1 MDSRKGLMKTK
12 YQTVNNLKISDEL
25 LTFVNEELL
34 KETDILPEKFWSGFD
49 KIIHELTP
57 KNLELIKIREDLQKK
72 IDAWHLKNK
81 GKETSINEY
90 KKFLKE
96 IDYLKDEGPDFK
108 IETKNVDE
116 EITNIAGPQL
126 VVPIMNARY
135 ALNAANARWVSLY
148 DSLYGTDIIE
158 SEEGGSERYDPNRGQ
173 EVIKYVREF
182 FDKHIPLNGTSWKN
196 IAGLKII
203 DKNLII
209 FKDDYEYKLKDP
221 NKFIGHRGN
230 TEKPEAII
238 LKNNN
243 LHFEIIINPRAFSA
257 AHDIAGI
264 SDVIVESAISTI
276 CDNEDSVAAVDAQ
289 DKVTCYRN
297 WLGLMKGNLKIQFEK
312 NGKNLERKLNPDR
325 SYISKNGKGLK
336 LHGRS
341 LLLIR
346 NVGHLM
352 TNSSIIL
359 KDGNE
364 VPEGIMDAFITTAAA
379 LHDLKRKKNSRTGS
393 IYIVKPKM
401 HGPDETAFTDLIFT
415 KVEELFGLERYTCKI
430 GIMDEERRTSA
441 NLKECIRSLKNR
453 VFFINTGFLDR
464 TGDEIHTSMEA
475 GPMIKKGEMK
485 SSKWI
490 SAYENNNVDIGLK
503 CGFSGKA
510 QIGKGMWAAPD
521 KMKQMI
527 NEKISHLKAGANCA
541 WVPSPT
547 AASLHALHYHQI
559 DIFEEQKTI
568 LKREKSKLDD
578 LLTLPIAD
586 RPNWSVD
593 EINSEISNSAQ
604 TLLGYVV
611 RWIDQG
617 IGCSKVP
624 DINNVGLMED
634 RATLRISSQHIA
646 NWIHHGITTKI
657 QVIEIMKQMAKVVD
671 EQNINDKK
679 YIKMSDNYEKSLAFN
694 TACDLIFKGK
704 EQPSGYTEPLLHL
717 NRLKKKLT

>member
-1 MDSRKGLMKTK
+1 MNKK
-12 YQTVNNLKISDEL
+12 YQNVNNLKVSDEL
-25 LTFVNEELL
+25 LSFVNDELL
-34 KETDILPEKFWSGFD
+34 KETSISPEKFWQGFD
-49 KIIHELTP
+49 NIVHELSP
-57 KNLELIKIREDLQKK
+57 LNKKLIEKREILQKK
-72 IDAWHLKNK
+72 IDDWHIKNRGAEIK
-81 GKETSINEY
+81 IEEY

-96 IDYLKDEGPDFK
+96 IDYLKDEGSDFK
-108 IETKNVDE
+108 IETSNVDD
-116 EITNIAGPQL
+116 EIAQIAGPQL

-135 ALNAANARWVSLY
+135 TLNAANARWVSLY
-148 DSLYGTDIIE
+148 DSLYGTNIIE

-182 FDKHIPLNGTSWKN
+182 FDKCIPIQGTSWKN
-196 IAGLKII
+196 IAALKII
-203 DKNLII
+203 NKELVIL
-209 FKDDYEYKLKDP
+209 KDDYEYKLKDKS
-221 NKFIGHRGN
+221 KFVGHRGDAN
-230 TEKPEAII
+230 KPEAVII
-238 LKNNN
+238 KNNN
-243 LHFEIIINPRAFSA
+243 LHFEIIINPKAFSA

-264 SDVIVESAISTI
+264 SDVIAESAVSTI
-276 CDNEDSVAAVDAQ
+276 CDNEDSVAAVDAE
-289 DKVTCYRN
+289 DKVACYRN

-325 SYISKNGKGLK
+325 SYISKEGIGSK

-359 KDGNE
+359 KNGNE
-364 VPEGIMDAFITTAAA
+364 IPEGIMDAFLTTACA
-379 LHDLKRKKNSRTGS
+379 LHDLKKKRNSRKGS
-393 IYIVKPKM
+393 VYIVKPKM
-401 HGPDETAFTDLIFT
+401 HGPEETKFTDLIFS
-415 KVEELFGLERYTCKI
+415 KVEELLGLERYTCKI

-441 NLKECIRSLKNR
+441 NLKECIRTLKNR

-464 TGDEIHTSMEA
+464 TGDEMHTSMEA

-510 QIGKGMWAAPD
+510 QIGKGMWAMPD
-521 KMKQMI
+521 KMKEMI
-527 NEKISHLKAGANCA
+527 DEKINHLKAGANCA

-559 DIFEEQKTI
+559 NIFDEQKKI
-568 LKREKSKLDD
+568 QAREQAKIND
-578 LLTLPIAD
+578 LLEIPIAD

-617 IGCSKVP
+617 VGCSKVP

-646 NWIHHGITTKI
+646 NWVHHGVTTKI
-657 QVIEIMKQMAKVVD
+657 QVLEIMKQMAKIVD
-671 EQNINDKK
+671 KQNENDKN
-679 YIKMSDNYEKSLAFN
+679 YEKMSDNYEKSIAFK

-717 NRLKKKLT
+717 NRILKKSNQN

>member
-1 MDSRKGLMKTK
+1 MNKK
-12 YQTVNNLKISDEL
+12 YQNVNNLKVSDEL
-25 LTFVNEELL
+25 LSFVNDELL
-34 KETDILPEKFWSGFD
+34 KETSISPEKFWQGFD
-49 KIIHELTP
+49 NMVHELSP
-57 KNLELIKIREDLQKK
+57 LNKKLIEKREILQKK
-72 IDAWHLKNK
+72 IDDWHIKNRGAEIK
-81 GKETSINEY
+81 IEEY

-96 IDYLKDEGPDFK
+96 IDYLKDEGSDFK
-108 IETKNVDE
+108 IETSNVDD
-116 EITNIAGPQL
+116 EIAQIAGPQL

-135 ALNAANARWVSLY
+135 TLNAANARWVSLY
-148 DSLYGTDIIE
+148 DSLYGTNIIE

-182 FDKHIPLNGTSWKN
+182 FDKCIPIEGTSWKN
-196 IAGLKII
+196 IAALKII
-203 DKNLII
+203 NKELVIL
-209 FKDDYEYKLKDP
+209 KDDYEYKLKDKS
-221 NKFIGHRGN
+221 KFVGHRGDAN
-230 TEKPEAII
+230 KPEAVII
-238 LKNNN
+238 KNNN
-243 LHFEIIINPRAFSA
+243 LHFEIIINPKAFSA

-264 SDVIVESAISTI
+264 SDVIAESAVSTI
-276 CDNEDSVAAVDAQ
+276 CDNEDSVAAVDAE
-289 DKVTCYRN
+289 DKVACYRN

-325 SYISKNGKGLK
+325 SYISKEGIGSK

-364 VPEGIMDAFITTAAA
+364 IPEGIMDAFLTTACA
-379 LHDLKRKKNSRTGS
+379 LHDLKKKRNSRKGS
-393 IYIVKPKM
+393 VYIVKPKM
-401 HGPDETAFTDLIFT
+401 HGPEETKFTDLIFS
-415 KVEELFGLERYTCKI
+415 KVEELLGLERYTCKI

-441 NLKECIRSLKNR
+441 NLKECIRTLKNR

-464 TGDEIHTSMEA
+464 TGDEMHTSMEA

-510 QIGKGMWAAPD
+510 QIGKGMWAMPD
-521 KMKQMI
+521 KMKEMI
-527 NEKISHLKAGANCA
+527 DEKINHLKAGANCA

-559 DIFEEQKTI
+559 NIFDEQKKI
-568 LKREKSKLDD
+568 QAREQAKIND
-578 LLTLPIAD
+578 LLEIPIAD

-617 IGCSKVP
+617 VGCSKVP

-646 NWIHHGITTKI
+646 NWVHHGVTTKI
-657 QVIEIMKQMAKVVD
+657 QVLEIMKQMAKIVD
-671 EQNINDKK
+671 KQNENDKN
-679 YIKMSDNYEKSLAFN
+679 YEKMSDNYEKSIAFK

-717 NRLKKKLT
+717 NRILKKSNQN

>member
-1 MDSRKGLMKTK
+1 MNKK
-12 YQTVNNLKISDEL
+12 YQNVNNLKVSDEL
-25 LTFVNEELL
+25 LSFVNDELL
-34 KETDILPEKFWSGFD
+34 KETSISPEKFWQEFD
-49 KIIHELTP
+49 NMVHELSP
-57 KNLELIKIREDLQKK
+57 LNKKLIEKREILQKK
-72 IDAWHLKNK
+72 IDDWHIKNRGAEIK
-81 GKETSINEY
+81 IEEY

-96 IDYLKDEGPDFK
+96 IDYLKDEGSDFK
-108 IETKNVDE
+108 IETSNVDD
-116 EITNIAGPQL
+116 EIAQIAGPQL

-135 ALNAANARWVSLY
+135 TLNAANARWVSLY
-148 DSLYGTDIIE
+148 DSLYGTNIIE

-182 FDKHIPLNGTSWKN
+182 FDKCIPIQGTSWKN
-196 IAGLKII
+196 IAALKII
-203 DKNLII
+203 NKELVIL
-209 FKDDYEYKLKDP
+209 KDDYEYKLKDKS
-221 NKFIGHRGN
+221 KFVGHRGHAN
-230 TEKPEAII
+230 KPEAVII
-238 LKNNN
+238 KNNN
-243 LHFEIIINPRAFSA
+243 LHFEIIINPKAFSA

-264 SDVIVESAISTI
+264 SDVIAESAVSTI
-276 CDNEDSVAAVDAQ
+276 CDNEDSVAAVDAE
-289 DKVTCYRN
+289 DKVACYRN

-325 SYISKNGKGLK
+325 SYISKEGIGSK

-359 KDGNE
+359 KNGNE
-364 VPEGIMDAFITTAAA
+364 IPEGIMDAFLTTACA
-379 LHDLKRKKNSRTGS
+379 LHDLKKKRNSRKGS
-393 IYIVKPKM
+393 VYIVKPKM
-401 HGPDETAFTDLIFT
+401 HGPEETKFTDLIFS
-415 KVEELFGLERYTCKI
+415 KVEDLLGLERYTCKI

-441 NLKECIRSLKNR
+441 NLKECIRTLKNR

-464 TGDEIHTSMEA
+464 TGDEMHTSMEA

-510 QIGKGMWAAPD
+510 QIGKGMWAMPD
-521 KMKQMI
+521 KMKEMI
-527 NEKISHLKAGANCA
+527 DEKINHLKAGANCA

-559 DIFEEQKTI
+559 NIFDEQKKI
-568 LKREKSKLDD
+568 QAREQTKIND
-578 LLTLPIAD
+578 LLEIPIAD

-617 IGCSKVP
+617 VGCSKVP

-646 NWIHHGITTKI
+646 NWVHHGITTKI
-657 QVIEIMKQMAKVVD
+657 QVLEIMKQMAKIVD
-671 EQNINDKK
+671 KQNENDKN
-679 YIKMSDNYEKSLAFN
+679 YEKMSDNYEKSVAFK

-717 NRLKKKLT
+717 NRILKKSNQN

>member
-1 MDSRKGLMKTK
+1 MQTK
-12 YQTVNNLKISDEL
+12 YQNVNNLKVSPKL
-25 LTFVNEELL
+25 LDFVNNELL
-34 KETDILPEKFWSGFD
+34 KDTGISPNKFWTGFD
-49 KIIHELTP
+49 QVVHELAP
-57 KNLELIKIREDLQKK
+57 KNRELLNIRENIQKK
-72 IDAWHLKNK
+72 IDEWHIKNK
-81 GKETSINEY
+81 GQEIDIKKY

-108 IETKNVDE
+108 IETQNIDE
-116 EITNIAGPQL
+116 EISKIAGPQL

-135 ALNAANARWVSLY
+135 TLNAANARWVSLY

-173 EVIKYVREF
+173 EVIRYVREF
-182 FDKHIPLNGTSWKN
+182 FDKYIPINGTSWKN
-196 IAGLKII
+196 IAGLKILN
-203 DKNLII
+203 DNLSI
-209 FKDDYEYKLKDP
+209 FKDNYEYKLKDP
-221 NKFIGHRGN
+221 NKFVGHRGDIN
-230 TEKPEAII
+230 KPEAII

-264 SDVIVESAISTI
+264 SDIIAESAVSTI
-276 CDNEDSVAAVDAQ
+276 CDNEDSVAAVDSE
-289 DKVTCYRN
+289 DKVACYRN
-297 WLGLMKGNLKIQFEK
+297 WLGLMKGDLRIQFEK

-325 SYISKNGKGLK
+325 SYISKDGKGLK

-352 TNSSIIL
+352 TNPSILL

-364 VPEGIMDAFITTAAA
+364 IPEGLMDAFITSAAA
-379 LHDLKRKKNSRTGS
+379 LHDLRIKKNSRTGS

-401 HGPDETAFTDLIFT
+401 HGPDETAFTDLIFN
-415 KVEELFGLERYTCKI
+415 KVEEVLGLKKYTCKI

-464 TGDEIHTSMEA
+464 TGDEMHTSMEA

-485 SSKWI
+485 ISKWI
-490 SAYENNNVDIGLK
+490 SAYENNNVDIGLQ

-510 QIGKGMWAAPD
+510 QIGKGMWAMPD
-521 KMKQMI
+521 KMKDMLEQ
-527 NEKISHLKAGANCA
+527 KIGHLKAGANCA

-559 DIFEEQKTI
+559 DIFDEQKKI
-568 LKREKSKLDD
+568 FKREKAELDD
-578 LLTLPIAD
+578 LLTIPIAN

-604 TLLGYVV
+604 TILGYVV

-617 IGCSKVP
+617 VGCSKVP

-634 RATLRISSQHIA
+634 RATLRISSQHIS
-646 NWIHHGITTKI
+646 NWLYHGVTTEI
-657 QVIEIMKQMAKVVD
+657 QVREIMKEMAKIVD
-671 EQNINDKK
+671 QQNKSDKN
-679 YIKMSDNYEKSLAFN
+679 YVKMSDDFEKSIAFN

-704 EQPSGYTEPLLHL
+704 TQPSGYTEPLLHL
-717 NRLKKKLT
+717 NRLKKKVIQN

>member
-1 MDSRKGLMKTK
+1 MNKK
-12 YQTVNNLKISDEL
+12 YQNVNNLKVSDEL
-25 LTFVNEELL
+25 LSFVNDELL
-34 KETDILPEKFWSGFD
+34 KETSISPEKFWQGFD
-49 KIIHELTP
+49 NIVHELSP
-57 KNLELIKIREDLQKK
+57 LNKKLIEKREILQKK
-72 IDAWHLKNK
+72 IDDWHIKNRGAEIK
-81 GKETSINEY
+81 IEEY

-96 IDYLKDEGPDFK
+96 IDYLKDEGSDFK
-108 IETKNVDE
+108 IETSNVDD
-116 EITNIAGPQL
+116 EIALIAGPQL

-135 ALNAANARWVSLY
+135 TLNAANARWVSLY
-148 DSLYGTDIIE
+148 DSLYGTNIIE

-182 FDKHIPLNGTSWKN
+182 FDKCIPIQGTSWKN
-196 IAGLKII
+196 IAALKII
-203 DKNLII
+203 NKELVIL
-209 FKDDYEYKLKDP
+209 KDDYEYKLKDKS
-221 NKFIGHRGN
+221 KFVGHRGDAN
-230 TEKPEAII
+230 KPEAVII
-238 LKNNN
+238 KNNN
-243 LHFEIIINPRAFSA
+243 LHFEIIINPKAFSA

-264 SDVIVESAISTI
+264 SDVIAESAVSTI
-276 CDNEDSVAAVDAQ
+276 CDNEDSVAAVDAE
-289 DKVTCYRN
+289 DKVACYRN

-325 SYISKNGKGLK
+325 SYISKEGIGSK

-364 VPEGIMDAFITTAAA
+364 IPEGIMDAFLTTACA
-379 LHDLKRKKNSRTGS
+379 LHDLKKKRNSRKGS
-393 IYIVKPKM
+393 VYIVKPKM
-401 HGPDETAFTDLIFT
+401 HGPEETKFTDLIFS
-415 KVEELFGLERYTCKI
+415 KVEDLLGLERYTCKI

-441 NLKECIRSLKNR
+441 NLKECIRTLKNR

-464 TGDEIHTSMEA
+464 TGDEMHTSMEA

-510 QIGKGMWAAPD
+510 QIGKGMWAMPD
-521 KMKQMI
+521 KMKEMI
-527 NEKISHLKAGANCA
+527 DEKINHLKAGANCA

-559 DIFEEQKTI
+559 NIFDEQKKI
-568 LKREKSKLDD
+568 QAREQAKIND
-578 LLTLPIAD
+578 LLEIPIAD

-617 IGCSKVP
+617 VGCSKVP

-646 NWIHHGITTKI
+646 NWVHHGVTTKI
-657 QVIEIMKQMAKVVD
+657 QVLEIMKQMAKIVD
-671 EQNINDKK
+671 KQNENDKN
-679 YIKMSDNYEKSLAFN
+679 YEKMSDNYEKSIAFK

-717 NRLKKKLT
+717 NRILKKSNQN

>member
-1 MDSRKGLMKTK
+1 MSKN
-12 YQTVNNLKISDEL
+12 YQNVNNLKIS
-25 LTFVNEELL
+25 EELL
-34 KETDILPEKFWSGFD
+34 SFVNKELLKDLDISSEKFWEGFD
-49 KIIHELTP
+49 KAVHDLAP
-57 KNLELIKIREDLQKK
+57 KNKELIQIRENLQKK
-72 IDAWHLKNK
+72 IDDWHINNK
-81 GKETSINEY
+81 GNEIEIEQY

-96 IDYLKDEGPDFK
+96 IGYLKEEGPDFK
-108 IETKNVDE
+108 IETSNVDD
-116 EITNIAGPQL
+116 EIAQIAGPQL

-135 ALNAANARWVSLY
+135 TLNAANARWVSLY
-148 DSLYGTDIIE
+148 DSLYGTNIIE

-182 FDKHIPLNGTSWKN
+182 FDKYIPIDGTSWKN
-196 IAGLKII
+196 ISALKIK

-209 FKDDYEYKLKDP
+209 LKEDKEYKLKDE
-221 NKFIGHRGN
+221 NKFVGHRGDVN
-230 TEKPEAII
+230 KPTAII
-238 LKNNN
+238 IKNNN
-243 LHFEIIINPRAFSA
+243 LHFEIIINPKAFSA

-264 SDVIVESAISTI
+264 SDVIAESAVSTI
-276 CDNEDSVAAVDAQ
+276 CDNEDSVAAVDAE
-289 DKVTCYRN
+289 DKVACYRN
-297 WLGLMKGNLKIQFEK
+297 WLGLMRGDLKVQFEK
-312 NGKNLERKLNPDR
+312 NGKKLERKLNPDR
-325 SYISKNGKGLK
+325 SYISKEGKGLK

-359 KDGNE
+359 NDGSE
-364 VPEGIMDAFITTAAA
+364 VPEGIMDAFITTTAA
-379 LHDLKRKKNSRTGS
+379 LHDFKKKKNSRTGS

-401 HGPDETAFTDLIFT
+401 HGPDETAFTDLIFS
-415 KVEELFGLERYTCKI
+415 KVEELLGLQKYTCKI

-441 NLKECIRSLKNR
+441 NLKECIRTLKNR

-464 TGDEIHTSMEA
+464 TGDEMHTSMEA
-475 GPMIKKGEMK
+475 GPMIKKGDMK
-485 SSKWI
+485 SSRWI

-510 QIGKGMWAAPD
+510 QIGKGMWAMPD
-521 KMKQMI
+521 KMKEMLD
-527 NEKISHLKAGANCA
+527 EKISHLKAGANCA

-559 DIFEEQKTI
+559 NIFDEQKKI
-568 LKREKSKLDD
+568 MKREQSKLDD
-578 LLTLPIAD
+578 LLTIPVAD

-593 EINSEISNSAQ
+593 EINKEITNSAQ

-617 IGCSKVP
+617 VGCSKVP
-624 DINNVGLMED
+624 DINNIGLMED

-646 NWIHHGITTKI
+646 NWIHHGVTTKI
-657 QVIEIMKQMAKVVD
+657 QVMEIMKAMAKVVD
-671 EQNINDKK
+671 KQNENDRN
-679 YIKMSDNYEKSLAFN
+679 YIRMSDNFENSLAFK

-704 EQPSGYTEPLLHL
+704 DQPSGYTEPLLHL
-717 NRLKKKLT
+717 NRIEKKSSLN